1 VDAPIWDDESVD
13 WTVYDAVV
21 LRSPWDYYL
30 KPDAFRN
37 WINRLEQLDVPL
49 WNPAPTLRWN
59 LDKIY
64 LRDLEQRGVAITP
77 TAFPADGD
85 RLEDIMKTRGWK
97 DVVLKPRVS
106 AAGHRTT
113 RVRQREK
120 DRVAVAQVE
129 LDMLN
134 AEGGALVQLFLP
146 VIQTI
151 GEWSFIFLGGHF
163 SHAVLKRPGA
173 GEFRVQE
180 QYGGTA
186 AGGQAPA
193 GLVDQARLVM
203 AAVDLPWIYARV
215 DGCDVD
221 GRLLL
226 MELELLEPSL
236 FLSDGPGAAEEFAR
250 VIRDEIRK
258 TSLIG

>member
-1 VDAPIWDDESVD
+1 MG
-13 WTVYDAVV
+13 
-21 LRSPWDYYL
+21 
-30 KPDAFRN
+30 
-37 WINRLEQLDVPL
+37 VPL

-85 RLEDIMKTRGWK
+85 RLTDILSTRGWK
-97 DVVLKPRVS
+97 DVVIKPRIS
-106 AAGHRTT
+106 AAGHRTMRLRGT
-113 RVRQREK
+113 SP
-120 DRVAVAQVE
+120 DALAAAQTE
-129 LDMLN
+129 MDELN
-134 AEGGALVQLFLP
+134 AMGGALVQSFLTA
-146 VIQTI
+146 IETT
-151 GEWSFIFLGGHF
+151 GEWSFIFLGGHY

-186 AGGQAPA
+186 KGGQPPS

-203 AAVDLPWIYARV
+203 AAVDLPWLYARV
-215 DGCDVD
+215 DGCEVD

-236 FLSDGPGAAEEFAR
+236 FLLDGPGAPQEFAR
-250 VIRDEIRK
+250 LIRDEMAK
-258 TSLIG
+258 TSRIAPDVVD